1 MADYIKRI
9 QSRLSRKNIKQ
20 TRPVL
25 IDAVVEL
32 GFDHNKL
39 TDSEVDSITNLLVE
53 KYSTELVH
61 QVNETDNTN
70 SLQTLPDQSFIH
82 EEKKAEIVVSSE
94 QKQELITT
102 QASVLGI
109 ELSEVEVVE
118 LAESVGDSFSD
129 YAEFIKETALT
140 IKAYANH
147 RYDCLEQQLSEAS
160 KDLKN
165 HLQNRE
171 VQLSQKLSTE
181 LGEINN
187 FFQRKSQER
196 KGLSKTITA
205 AFKF

>member
-25 IDAVVEL
+25 IDAVAEL

-39 TDSEVDSITNLLVE
+39 TDVEVDNLTNLLVE
-53 KYSTELVH
+53 KYSTEIVH
-61 QVNETDNTN
+61 QVNETDTEN
-70 SLQTLPDQSFIH
+70 SPQTLPDQSLMH
-82 EEKKAEIVVSSE
+82 EEKKAEIVISSE
-94 QKQELITT
+94 QKEELITT

-118 LAESVGDSFSD
+118 LAARVGDTFSD

-147 RYDCLEQQLSEAS
+147 RYDSLEQQLSEVS
-160 KDLKN
+160 TDLKN
-165 HLQNRE
+165 HLQYRE
-171 VQLSQKLSTE
+171 VQLNQKLSTE

-187 FFQRKSQER
+187 FFRGKSQER
-196 KGLSKTITA
+196 KELSKAIAA